1 MRETGDL
8 LMEIGQGGRAEPSA
22 LVWPCMVPSQGTPNA
37 LWVRPAKVSA
47 LSSGSGFFAGA
58 GPKLFFFLLL
68 HLSTLRL
75 HKNLYLAYSLFKK
88 SNEGSALKRA
98 GPGP

>member
-8 LMEIGQGGRAEPSA
+8 LMEIGLGGEPSQVGCSGRAWCPARAHPMRCGSELSKSLHRA
-22 LVWPCMVPSQGTPNA
+22 LGLDSLQELAPNY
-37 LWVRPAKVSA
+37 
-47 LSSGSGFFAGA
+47 
-58 GPKLFFFLLL
+58 FFFLLL
-68 HLSTLRL
+68 YLSTLRL
-75 HKNLYLAYSLFKK
+75 HKNLYRAYSLFKK